1 MFDAGVPGVSTHRVT
16 KQLRA
21 NLGATTLF
29 LQECLRS
36 PQQIGAILPSSK
48 NLACAMAN
56 WLPLEPEAF
65 VLELGP
71 GTRALLERG
80 LRQDRLVAIEKSP
93 RLAGLLRKRFPRAH
107 IITGDA
113 FQLDRLLNE
122 YLHDLYFVGAVISS
136 LPLRNFTP
144 EDANTLARQIRAVL
158 RPGGKW
164 VQYSY
169 NLGNGS
175 PPGTTRFEFL
185 ASDVVWWNVPPARV
199 SVYQKP
205 YEPLDAEG

>member
-1 MFDAGVPGVSTHRVT
+1 VT

-21 NLGATTLF
+21 NLGATTAF

-48 NLACAMAN
+48 NLAGAMAS
-56 WLPLEPEAF
+56 WLPPEPDAF

-71 GTRALLERG
+71 GTGAVTHALFERG

-93 RLAGLLRKRFPRAH
+93 RLAGLLRERFPRAH

-113 FQLDRLLNE
+113 SHVVHLLKQHVNRI
-122 YLHDLYFVGAVISS
+122 DVVGAVISS
-136 LPLRNFTP
+136 LPLRNFAP
-144 EDANTLARQIRAVL
+144 EDADAIARQIRSVL

-169 NLGNGS
+169 HLGNGS
-175 PPGTTRFEFL
+175 PPGTSRFEFL

-199 SVYQKP
+199 SVFQKP
-205 YEPLDAEG
+205 CETLEREPGGRL